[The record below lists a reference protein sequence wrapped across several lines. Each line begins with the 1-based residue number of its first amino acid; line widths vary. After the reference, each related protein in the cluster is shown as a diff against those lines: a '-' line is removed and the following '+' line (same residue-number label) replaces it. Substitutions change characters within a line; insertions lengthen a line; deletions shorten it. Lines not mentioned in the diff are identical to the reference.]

1 MFINTSNGGFF
12 VPVSSLHWWNKDR
25 GCLFGISRYPVY
37 RAFLYSSR
45 RLILSPSP
53 RNEELASRRK
63 EKKESHTHTH
73 TKSSKIETCS
83 SAPSGFISLPVF
95 PLASLLFPLSMSSY
109 YYLLYESA
117 FSLYPLIVTNRN
129 HLCKP
134 LVSIP
139 TPLFSPLF
147 IRCRFTVASSG
158 HQVRNRGGFRESEKV
173 NFLFL
178 HSEVDAHFSGLFF
191 RAPSKWIECLRDYRR
206 SRSPPFLAVECPHPF
221 GGLFFVVVVV
231 IFPLRAATK
240 RGRWAPGKKERKE
253 TSY

>member
-83 SAPSGFISLPVF
+83 SAPSGFIPLPVF

-139 TPLFSPLF
+139 TPLFFPPIYTVSF
-147 IRCRFTVASSG
+147 YRCI
-158 HQVRNRGGFRESEKV
+158 Q
-173 NFLFL
+173 
-178 HSEVDAHFSGLFF
+178 
-191 RAPSKWIECLRDYRR
+191 
-206 SRSPPFLAVECPHPF
+206 RSPSPQ
-221 GGLFFVVVVV
+221 
-231 IFPLRAATK
+231 
-240 RGRWAPGKKERKE
+240 
-253 TSY
+253 